1 MESEKKGLKS
11 KLTAFVPQGEDCEV
25 HNIDLSNKSSERK
38 DIELYSLV
46 KWCLWD
52 AVDDS
57 QNYQRNLNIGE
68 VEVEEE
74 LSITRQSIG
83 REETTMDTL
92 VSIILYRALILIGI
106 VF

>member
-1 MESEKKGLKS
+1 M
-11 KLTAFVPQGEDCEV
+11 V
-25 HNIDLSNKSSERK
+25 
-38 DIELYSLV
+38 SL
-46 KWCLWD
+46 D

-92 VSIILYRALILIGI
+92 VSIILYRALILIG
-106 VF
+106 